1 MDLAQAI
8 VAAKIW
14 NTMLTFTLFF
24 SGIFLAAVARRA
36 YKAGNT
42 YGAVSTALS
51 SIFIL
56 FFSFVNNV
64 WGLFPGIQGALE
76 DQPGGLEGG
85 YPLNAFFVW
94 WIGGT
99 LAVYLGYAAKM
110 RLKDKK
116 EARLHRDDQDAYWEM
131 FRTQDKS
138 LYQADISVKMEGVRK
153 AFHLAGLL
161 LVASFYGLGFI
172 GPVTDIVN
180 TTVLNHIYN
189 VDPNGYVLLF
199 GPQDLYYYFQSDPQV
214 LRDLTFFALL
224 GTLTFV
230 LFPDIIRANWATR
243 YSLYNRL
250 TGKVLRGKEYK
261 AAGPQV
267 YLITGVSF
275 SFLFYMYDFYPV
287 EIPFAAALV
296 ACFSDALAALIG
308 RKWGKKKVNCPGGK
322 IKTLEGFIAGVG
334 SAYLISLIFVGPILA
349 IVAAVVFFLLDYFP
363 NPVADNLSNPILI
376 SIALWVI
383 TAWGGVPI
391 GW

>member
-1 MDLAQAI
+1 MDLAQTI
-8 VAAKIW
+8 IAAEIW
-14 NTMLTFTLFF
+14 NTMLTFTFFF
-24 SGIFLAAVARRA
+24 SGIFLAAIARRA

-51 SIFIL
+51 SVIIL

-64 WGLFPGIQGALE
+64 WGLFPGKQGVLE
-76 DQPGGLEGG
+76 SQPGGLEGG
-85 YPLNAFFVW
+85 YPLNAFFMW
-94 WIGGT
+94 WVGGI
-99 LAVYLGYAAKM
+99 LIVYLGYAAKI

-116 EARLHRDDQDAYWEM
+116 EARQHRDDQDAYWQM
-131 FRTQDKS
+131 FQSQDKG
-138 LYQADISVKMEGVRK
+138 LYQADISVKMEGMRK

-161 LVASFYGLGFI
+161 LVASYYGLGFI

-180 TTVLNHIYN
+180 TNVLNHIYN
-189 VDPNGYVLLF
+189 VDPNGYNLLF
-199 GPQDLYYYFQSDPQV
+199 GPNTLYYYILNDPRAI
-214 LRDLTFFALL
+214 RDFTFFALL
-224 GTLTFV
+224 ATLTFV

-267 YLITGVSF
+267 YLITGVSL
-275 SFLFYMYDFYPV
+275 SFLFYIYDFYPV

-308 RKWGKKKVNCPGGK
+308 RKWGKKKVTCPGNK
-322 IKTLEGFIAGVG
+322 VKTVEGFMAGVG
-334 SAYLISLIFVGPILA
+334 SAYLIALIFVGPVLA

-376 SIALWVI
+376 SLALWAVS
-383 TAWGGVPI
+383 AWAGVPI

>member
-14 NTMLTFTLFF
+14 NTMLSFTLFF

-36 YKAGNT
+36 YKAGNI
-42 YGAVSTALS
+42 YGTVSTALS
-51 SIFIL
+51 SILIL

-64 WGLFPGIQGALE
+64 WGLFPGK
-76 DQPGGLEGG
+76 PGSLVGG
-85 YPLNAFFVW
+85 YPINSFFMW

-99 LAVYLGYAAKM
+99 LAVYLGYAARI

-116 EARLHRDDQDAYWEM
+116 DARQHRDDQDAYWEL
-131 FRTQDKS
+131 FRNQDKS

-153 AFHLAGLL
+153 AFHLAGFL
-161 LVASFYGLGFI
+161 LVAAYYGLGFI
-172 GPVTDIVN
+172 GPVTELVN
-180 TTVLNHIYN
+180 NNVLNHIYN
-189 VDPNGYVLLF
+189 LDPNGYVFLF
-199 GPQDLYYYFQSDPQV
+199 GPQSLYYYVLNDPQAK
-214 LRDLTFFALL
+214 RDFTFFALL
-224 GTLTFV
+224 ATLTFV

-261 AAGPQV
+261 SAGPQV

-275 SFLFYMYDFYPV
+275 SYLFYVYGFYPV

-296 ACFSDALAALIG
+296 ACFSDALAALVG
-308 RKWGKKKVNCPGGK
+308 RKWGRKKVICPGNK
-322 IKTLEGFIAGVG
+322 VKTLEGFIAGVG

-349 IVAAVVFFLLDYFP
+349 IVAAVVFFLLDFFP

-376 SIALWVI
+376 SLALWVVS
-383 TAWGGVPI
+383 AWASLPI